1 MGHTTTDTR
10 EVVATDPVPVGLSGA
25 ACTAHGGKIYLSGG
39 VTSGGID
46 VDTTYIYGP
55 AAAAGS
61 RWSSGAAAPISGGY
75 GDAISAGG
83 YVFHAGMRNATADF
97 ASVYRYDPAADSWT
111 TMPSLTTARGAV
123 SSVWHLSC

>member
-1 MGHTTTDTR
+1 MDHTTADTR

-25 ACTAHGGKIYLSGG
+25 ACTAHGGKIDLYGG
-39 VTSGGID
+39 VASGGIY
-46 VDTTYIYGP
+46 VDTSDIFDP
-55 AAAAGS
+55 ATAAGS
-61 RWSSGAAAPISGGY
+61 RWSSGAAAPITGGY

-83 YVFHAGMRNATADF
+83 YVFYAGMRNATADF
-97 ASVYRYDPAADSWT
+97 ASVYSHDPAANSWT